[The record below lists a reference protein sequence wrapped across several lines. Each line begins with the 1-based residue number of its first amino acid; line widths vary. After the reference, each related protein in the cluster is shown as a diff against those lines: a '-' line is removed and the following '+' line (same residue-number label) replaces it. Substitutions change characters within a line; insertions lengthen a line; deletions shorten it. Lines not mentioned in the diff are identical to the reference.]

1 MYLVTDST
9 GKTDDV
15 FLDIVEKSC
24 NGGITLLQIRE
35 KNRSGREFLDLAI
48 KVKNLADKYN
58 IPLVINDR
66 IDIALASDASGVHVG
81 QSDIPVYYA
90 RKLMGKEKIVGATT
104 KTVEQALE
112 AYNQG
117 ADYLGVGAIF
127 PTTTKVVT
135 RITEVSTLNEI
146 CKSVPIPTVAIGG
159 LNINNIDIL
168 KDSPISGISVVSA
181 IMKAEDPEKAAS
193 ELKRKITDMLN

>member
-15 FLDIVEKSC
+15 FLDIVEKAC

-127 PTTTKVVT
+127 LTTTKVVT

>member
-1 MYLVTDST
+1 MINQL
-9 GKTDDV
+9 
-15 FLDIVEKSC
+15 LEIKSKIKINQPLIHC
-24 NGGITLLQIRE
+24 ITNPI
-35 KNRSGREFLDLAI
+35 S
-48 KVKNLADKYN
+48 
-58 IPLVINDR
+58 INDCAN
-66 IDIALASDASGVHVG
+66 IVLALGVHVG

-135 RITEVSTLNEI
+135 RITEV
-146 CKSVPIPTVAIGG
+146 
-159 LNINNIDIL
+159 
-168 KDSPISGISVVSA
+168 
-181 IMKAEDPEKAAS
+181 
-193 ELKRKITDMLN
+193 

>member
-127 PTTTKVVT
+127 LTTTKVVT

>member
-1 MYLVTDST
+1 LYLVTDST

-127 PTTTKVVT
+127 LTTTKVVT